1 MGFGR
6 GDPIPQPVLEPPPTF
21 PSYGIELPANEP
33 TDDDLFLIDLS
44 RSLKDM
50 IRGSKHYVKESKE
63 GKSMV
68 KYSDKY
74 ESMNEALVDEQEMSW
89 GNDYSISCYPYPRH
103 NFIKGSI

>member
-6 GDPIPQPVLEPPPTF
+6 GDPIPQPVLQPPATF
-21 PSYGIELPANEP
+21 PPLGIDLPTNEP
-33 TDDDLFLIDLS
+33 TEDDLFLIDLS

-63 GKSMV
+63 GKSIV

-74 ESMNEALVDEQEMSW
+74 ENMNEAITDEQEISW
-89 GNDYSISCYPYPRH
+89 GND
-103 NFIKGSI
+103 F